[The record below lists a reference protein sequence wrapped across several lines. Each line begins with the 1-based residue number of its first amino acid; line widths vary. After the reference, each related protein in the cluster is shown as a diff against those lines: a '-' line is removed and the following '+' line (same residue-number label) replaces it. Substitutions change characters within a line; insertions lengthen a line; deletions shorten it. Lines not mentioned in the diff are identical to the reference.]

1 MSSFIRL
8 SMSNYETCIWG
19 ESLLLQPVRCREKKF
34 TPILMTRTS
43 ILINV
48 LLDPAFRIHTFCGCC
63 IENFPPTC
71 DSHEFRCTF
80 EEGRASGAR
89 GSHSLS
95 HWRAGWYLKAL
106 KSLPGRLPLD
116 RRCAW
121 HSGPWTSR
129 SAALIFFFFKLP
141 HRGHSSH
148 YLCILKN
155 MP

>member
-8 SMSNYETCIWG
+8 SMSNC

-48 LLDPAFRIHTFCGCC
+48 LSDPAFRIHTFCGCC